1 MRNGSLSRALI
12 TGASDFVGQALALH
26 LVSFFGFAAQF
37 KQVYLLPNYPL
48 P

>member
-1 MRNGSLSRALI
+1 MRNGSASRALI
-12 TGASDFVGQALALH
+12 AGAPGFVGQALAMH